1 LRPAHDAAQIAGA
14 YAGFVTEN
22 SRSAVAS
29 QRMVPSLR
37 EIAPKILLAGLLPF
51 IGYSAL
57 RPRVHSDAT
66 ALAVVMVFPLADIV
80 IERIRRGRFEPI
92 GMIALFGIVLG
103 LVGAVVFHGNAMLLK
118 LRESVFTG
126 AFGFVCLASLLAARP
141 AMFYLARAFATGG
154 EPNAIEDFN
163 SIWHRPGAAR
173 RFKKVTAVWVVGLLA
188 EAVVRTI
195 LAYQLPTSQFL
206 AVTPPLGWGVIGL
219 LVWYSIRQRRAGEA
233 QALRASAAA
242 QTSDS

>member
-1 LRPAHDAAQIAGA
+1 M
-14 YAGFVTEN
+14 TEN
-22 SRSAVAS
+22 TTAAVQT

-37 EIAPKILLAGLLPF
+37 ELAPKIVLAGVLPF
-51 IGYSAL
+51 IGYTLL
-57 RPRVHSDAT
+57 RPHVHSDAT
-66 ALAVVMVFPLADIV
+66 ALAAVMVFPLADIA

-103 LVGAVVFHGNAMLLK
+103 LIGAVVFHGNAMLLK

-126 AFGFVCLASLLAARP
+126 AFGFVCFASLLAARP

-154 EPNAIEDFN
+154 EPKAIEEFN
-163 SIWHRPGAAR
+163 TIWDRPGAAR
-173 RFKKVTAVWVVGLLA
+173 RFKKVTAVWGFGLLA
-188 EAVVRTI
+188 EAMVRTV
-195 LAYQLPTSQFL
+195 LAYTLPTSQFL
-206 AVTPPLGWGVIGL
+206 AVTPVLGWGVIGL

-233 QALRASAAA
+233 QALRTSAVA